1 MMRFTVLAMSVALIF
16 PGPVLGQDRA
26 ETLADIRQNMA
37 VLFVELQKLK
47 RELSTTGAP
56 NTSFGGASTLER
68 VDLIESELTRLTSK
82 TEELE
87 NRINAIVSDGTN
99 KIDDLNFRVCE
110 LEDGCDISNLPP
122 LAPIGG
128 QAAPVAA
135 PVPAAPADNGVQL
148 AVGEKTDF
156 DAAKAAFDAGD
167 WQAAAA
173 GFEKFATDYPGGPL
187 TADAHFLRGQS
198 LEQLGQQSA
207 AARAYLT
214 SFSGAPDGNRAS
226 EALLNLGVSLSAL
239 GQTNEAC
246 VTLGQVGVRFPGT
259 DAAGTADAKMAD
271 LGCS

>member
-1 MMRFTVLAMSVALIF
+1 MTRFAALALSVSLIL
-16 PGPVLGQDRA
+16 PAPVFAQGQG

-68 VDLIESELTRLTSK
+68 VDLIEGELARLTSK

-110 LEDGCDISNLPP
+110 LEDGCDIANLP
-122 LAPIGG
+122 AISPIGG

-135 PVPAAPADNGVQL
+135 PVDVPSGGVQL

-156 DAAKAAFDAGD
+156 DMAKAAYDGAD
-167 WQAAAA
+167 WQGAASAL
-173 GFEKFATDYPGGPL
+173 EKFTQDYPGGPL
-187 TADAHFLRGQS
+187 TAEAHFLRGAA
-198 LEQLGQQSA
+198 LEKLGQSSA

-214 SFSGAPDGNRAS
+214 SFSGAPDGERAPD
-226 EALLNLGVSLSAL
+226 ALLSLGVALSTL
-239 GQTNEAC
+239 GQMNEAC
-246 VTLGQVGVRFPGT
+246 VTLSEVEVRFPAST
-259 DAAGTADAKMAD
+259 AAQSADAKMTE